1 MRQIGKA
8 ILLASCALGAGL
20 AMAQSVERDGK
31 PVNPA
36 GQAVAQASLAA
47 PIQTAQAGGASGGAT
62 TAGAAGGATVGTGTI
77 VVVGVAIAA
86 VAVAASS
93 SSSSSHY

>member
-8 ILLASCALGAGL
+8 VLLASCALGASL
-20 AMAQSVERDGK
+20 AMAQSVERNGK

-36 GQAVAQASLAA
+36 GQAVAQASTSA
-47 PIQTAQAGGASGGAT
+47 PIQTAQAGGSSTGAAT
-62 TAGAAGGATVGTGTI
+62 TGAAGGATVGTGTI
-77 VVVGVAIAA
+77 IVVGVAVAA

-93 SSSSSHY
+93 SSSSNH